1 MTNTIDRLI
10 TACAIGKGCRALIS
24 MTALSG
30 ICVWRTN
37 LAIVGELV
45 LGRVPDAFAST
56 VCCTRR
62 TPLLACCS
70 VH

>member
-1 MTNTIDRLI
+1 M
-10 TACAIGKGCRALIS
+10 KALN
-24 MTALSG
+24 G

-37 LAIVGELV
+37 PAIVGELV

-62 TPLLACCS
+62 TPLLACCNA
-70 VH
+70 H

>member
-10 TACAIGKGCRALIS
+10 TACAIGIS